1 MTTEKE
7 SKVQSRSMNI
17 IRKYGGYTYKNA
29 QNMYTETGR
38 PDITACIPVK
48 IKDLPDIFNEDATIG
63 LFVGIEFKRDG
74 KLNNV
79 SNAQQIVGR
88 QINKAGGLWMA
99 VDNSDIVEA
108 LMVKLTR
115 KMLLDGE
122 QKDGL

>member
-38 PDITACIPVK
+38 PDITACIPVTLK
-48 IKDLPDIFNEDATIG
+48 RLIEIFGENSTVG

-88 QINKAGGLWMA
+88 QIQKAGGLWFA

-108 LMVKLTR
+108 LMIKFT
-115 KMLLDGE
+115 GE